1 MIVSRSS
8 AAASLDGK
16 VSEYVGRIL
25 EGDETAFEG
34 LYVTLKPLVLQKA
47 LRVLKNR
54 PDAEDVVQLVFM
66 RVWTCIGQWN
76 PARGAF
82 MGWFNEITKNIII
95 DVLRKNKR
103 QQDRYLFQNEI
114 LDEEFRENLVFET
127 KERVVASPHEEVE
140 RKEIIERVMETVEG
154 FVDSRKRPWKA
165 RYLDH
170 LNVRE
175 VADLEGKNENTV
187 KVVLHRT
194 NQTIRNKLDYLW
206 V

>member
-1 MIVSRSS
+1 MSGSSLDDRVEGYVSR
-8 AAASLDGK
+8 
-16 VSEYVGRIL
+16 IL
-25 EGDETAFEG
+25 NGEGEEEAFER
-34 LYVTLKPLVLQKA
+34 LYEALKPLVLQRA

-54 PDAEDVVQLVFM
+54 TDAEDVVQLVFI
-66 RVWTCIGQWN
+66 RVWKCMYQWN

-95 DVLRKNKR
+95 DVLRNNR
-103 QQDRYLFQNEI
+103 RRRTDYLFQNEI

-140 RKEIIERVMETVEG
+140 RKEIIEKVLETVEG
-154 FVDSRKRPWKA
+154 FEDSRKRPWKA

-175 VADLEGKNENTV
+175 VADLEGRNENTM
-187 KVVLHRT
+187 KVVLLRT
-194 NQTIRNKLDYLW
+194 NRAIRNKLDYML

>member
-1 MIVSRSS
+1 MMVSGSS
-8 AAASLDGK
+8 ALDSR
-16 VSEYVGRIL
+16 VSEYVDRIQKG
-25 EGDETAFEG
+25 EEEAFER
-34 LYVTLKPLVLQKA
+34 LYETLKPLVLQRA

-54 PDAEDVVQLVFM
+54 PDAEDVVQLVFI
-66 RVWTCIGQWN
+66 RVWKCIDQWN

-95 DVLRKNKR
+95 DVLRKNRKQR
-103 QQDRYLFQNEI
+103 AHYLFQNEI
-114 LDEEFRENLVFET
+114 LDEEYRENLVFET
-127 KERVVASPHEEVE
+127 KERVVDSPHEEVE

-187 KVVLHRT
+187 KVVLHRI
-194 NQTIRNKLDYLW
+194 NRDIRNKLNYLW